1 VIGAGIAGL
10 SIARALGDTAEI
22 TVFEKSRGAGG
33 RMSTRRVEGWHF
45 DHGTQFFTVR
55 NPRFK
60 AFLQPHLDEGS
71 VAEWRGRVVW
81 LSAGEAPTERPWL
94 EPHYVPVPGMNA
106 LAKRLAAGVALRT
119 GVEVA
124 PLAEPGA
131 GPWSLYDTAGEPLGD
146 FDWVLS
152 TAPSPQSV
160 RLLDR
165 ALPADAP
172 LRAARYLPCFSLML
186 GFDGAWPKDWI
197 AAKVRGSAIEWLA
210 SQSSR
215 PGRPAS
221 TALVAQASAE
231 WSAQNLERDPAEAQR
246 ELEDA
251 LRALGVIEPRS
262 ARHSALHRWRYALL
276 DESTAAPGPMIDS
289 ARRIA
294 ATGDWCRA
302 SRVEDAWLAGEAL
315 AEQLVPLLRTE
326 TPTA

>member
-1 VIGAGIAGL
+1 MNPRVAVIGAGIAGL
-10 SIARALGDTAEI
+10 SIARALAPKAEV

-55 NPRFK
+55 SPRFE
-60 AFLQPHLDEGS
+60 AFLQPLIDEGS

-81 LSAGEAPTERPWL
+81 LSAGEAPSERPWL

-106 LAKRLAAGVALRT
+106 LAKRLAAGLELRT
-119 GVEVA
+119 GVELTPVQD
-124 PLAEPGA
+124 PGA
-131 GPWSLYDTAGEPLGD
+131 GRWVLRDASGATAGE
-146 FDWVLS
+146 FDWLIC
-152 TAPSPQSV
+152 TAPSPQAV
-160 RLLDR
+160 RLLDTVL
-165 ALPADAP
+165 APDAP
-172 LRAARYLPCFSLML
+172 VRAAHYLPCHALML
-186 GFDGAWPKDWI
+186 AFEGPWPQDWI
-197 AAKVRGSAIEWLA
+197 AAKVRGSPIEWLA

-215 PGRPAS
+215 PGRPAG

-251 LRALGVIEPRS
+251 LRALGVVEPRS

-276 DESTAAPGPMIDS
+276 DPASAAPGPVLDPV
-289 ARRIA
+289 RRLA

-302 SRVEDAWLAGEAL
+302 SRVEDAWLAGVSL
-315 AEQLVPLLRTE
+315 ADELLPLL
-326 TPTA
+326 